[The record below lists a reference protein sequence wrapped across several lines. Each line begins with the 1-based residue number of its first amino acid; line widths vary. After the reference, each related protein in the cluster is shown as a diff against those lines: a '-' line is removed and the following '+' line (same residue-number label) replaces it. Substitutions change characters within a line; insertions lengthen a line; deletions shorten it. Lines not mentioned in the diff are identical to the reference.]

1 MGKRKKPY
9 GFSMGQ
15 RLKWLRTDLGMTQ
28 REVADSL
35 NMPVTTYSNY
45 ENDNR
50 FPNQETMQLLCE
62 HYMCSE
68 NFLLGY
74 EASNSGDRIRSVR
87 MADGLS
93 REQLA
98 ERAGVSMDVVGRA
111 EMCDER
117 ISAASIRKIAK
128 GLGVTE
134 DYLLCRTTSP
144 DLMAVKVRTPVPEQR
159 TDTNKAV
166 ISDDDIKFA
175 LFGGG
180 PVTDAEFEEVKQF
193 ARFIAQK
200 HAMTPPAG
208 ESDRKESTET

>member
-1 MGKRKKPY
+1 MGKRKKTQ

-15 RLKWLRTDLGMTQ
+15 RLKWLRTELGMTQ
-28 REVADSL
+28 REVADTL
-35 NMPVTTYSNY
+35 NIPVTTYSNY

-50 FPNQETMQLLCE
+50 FPNPEAMELLCE
-62 HYMCSE
+62 HYRCSE

-74 EASNSGDRIRSVR
+74 EASNPGDRIRSVR
-87 MADGLS
+87 MSDGLTQA
-93 REQLA
+93 QLA
-98 ERAGVSMDVVGRA
+98 QRAGVSMDVVGRA
-111 EMCDER
+111 EMCDEQIR
-117 ISAASIRKIAK
+117 ADSIRQIAK

-144 DLMAVKVRTPVPEQR
+144 DLAAVKVGTPVPGQG

-175 LFGGG
+175 LFGGAS
-180 PVTDAEFEEVKQF
+180 VTDAEFEEVKQF

-200 HAMTPPAG
+200 HAATPPAG
-208 ESDRKESTET
+208 ESDRKDPAGE